1 MKVSVVIPWRPHPSR
16 IRAFDILI
24 DFYKNN
30 FKDFDLIISDSTQS
44 EFNLAEARNLG
55 AAKAIKNNSDIII
68 FNDAD
73 LFATPRAIR
82 FGVETAFQ
90 KQEIVAAYDQYYQHE
105 TILETN
111 KFFKTLRYNL
121 HMSKRYTPPPGISK
135 RDGLPVR
142 LWPCS
147 GCIVV
152 PTQVFIELGGF
163 EEKIRG
169 WGPEDTM
176 FHRAYFE
183 KYGKI
188 FIYAAGQAHST
199 FNDPSVR
206 GDKPVNKV
214 FRDMVDFKDK
224 RG

>member
-16 IRAFDILI
+16 IRAFEILI

-44 EFNLAEARNLG
+44 KFNLSQARNLG
-55 AAKAIKNNSDIII
+55 ASQAIKNNSDVII

-73 LFATPRAIR
+73 LFATPAGIK
-82 FGVETAFQ
+82 FATETAFK
-90 KQEIVAAYDQYYQHE
+90 KQEIVAAYDEYYQHE
-105 TILETN
+105 SILETN
-111 KFFKTLRYNL
+111 RFFKTLNYNL
-121 HMSKRYTPPPGISK
+121 RMSKKYTPPPGMSK
-135 RDGLPVR
+135 IDNLPIR

-152 PTQVFIELGGF
+152 PKQVFIELGGF
-163 EEKIRG
+163 EEKISG

-183 KYGKI
+183 KYKKL
-188 FIYAAGQAHST
+188 FTYAAGQAHST
-199 FNDPSVR
+199 FNDPHAR
-206 GDKPVNKV
+206 GDRPENQHYKDLVQ
-214 FRDMVDFKDK
+214 FKDK
-224 RG
+224 RK